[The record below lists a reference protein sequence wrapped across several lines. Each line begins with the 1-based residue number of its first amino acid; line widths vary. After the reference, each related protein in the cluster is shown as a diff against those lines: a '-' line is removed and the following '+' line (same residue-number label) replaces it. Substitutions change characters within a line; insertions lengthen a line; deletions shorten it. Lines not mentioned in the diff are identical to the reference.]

1 MKDQIEDL
9 LDQVAKIAILAG
21 EPSGDLIASQLMA
34 YVRSKVKN
42 IEFIGIGGP
51 LMKQQGL
58 RSFFDYSNLSLYGV
72 FQVIPNI
79 PKLIFLRYKLINY
92 LRNEKPDIFIG
103 VDAPDFNFYIE
114 KKLKQSGIPTFHYVA
129 PSVWAWRPNRVYKI
143 KKSTD
148 HIFSIFPHEKPL
160 FEKVGIET
168 TFVGHPLANKIPL
181 QSNMN
186 KYRKVL
192 KLNRDELVIAL
203 LPGSRLG
210 ELKAHTDTLL
220 ETAQSLLRVYSDAKF
235 LIPATNDKNLN
246 FIKGRI
252 RNKPTKN
259 IKLIKGKV
267 DEILSSA
274 NIAIA
279 ASGTA
284 SLQIALHKK
293 PMIIIYK
300 GSWISYFI
308 WKMVRLIPN
317 VSLPNILL
325 NESIVPEM
333 LQHRATPN
341 LLSEKA
347 CEIIKDNQYS
357 KKIESKFIKLHKDL
371 KRNTSSLIFKI
382 IKPYLK

>member
-1 MKDQIEDL
+1 M
-9 LDQVAKIAILAG
+9 AKIAILAG

-34 YVRSKVKN
+34 YVRAKVKN
-42 IEFIGIGGP
+42 IEFIGVGGP

-92 LRNEKPDIFIG
+92 LINEKPDIFIG

-186 KYRKVL
+186 KYRKAL
-192 KLNRDELVIAL
+192 KLNREELVIAL
-203 LPGSRLG
+203 LPGSRVG
-210 ELKAHTDTLL
+210 ELKAHTKTLL
-220 ETAQSLLRVYSDAKF
+220 ETAQNLLEVYPDAKF
-235 LIPATNDKNLN
+235 LIPATNDKNVN
-246 FIKGRI
+246 FIKDRI
-252 RNKPTKN
+252 RNNPTKN

-300 GSWISYFI
+300 GSWISYFF

-325 NESIVPEM
+325 NENFIPEM

-341 LLSEKA
+341 LLSKQA
-347 CEIIKDNQYS
+347 CEIIKDKKYS
-357 KKIESKFIKLHKDL
+357 KKIESKFNKLHKDL
-371 KRNTSSLIFKI
+371 KRNTSSIIFKI

>member
-1 MKDQIEDL
+1 M
-9 LDQVAKIAILAG
+9 AKIAILAG

-42 IEFIGIGGP
+42 IEFIGVGGS

-92 LRNEKPDIFIG
+92 LKNEKPDVFIG
-103 VDAPDFNFYIE
+103 VDAPDFNFYVE
-114 KKLKQSGIPTFHYVA
+114 KKLKQSGISTFHYVA

-143 KKSTD
+143 KKSSD

-160 FEKVGIET
+160 FEKAGIET

-181 QSNMN
+181 KSNMF
-186 KYRKVL
+186 KFRKIL
-192 KLNRDELVIAL
+192 KLDRKSLVIAL
-203 LPGSRLG
+203 LPGSRMG
-210 ELKAHTDTLL
+210 ELKAHTDILL
-220 ETAQSLLRVYSDAKF
+220 ETAQNLLEVHTDAKF
-235 LIPATNDKNLN
+235 LIPATNDKNVN

-252 RNKPTKN
+252 KNNPTKN
-259 IKLIKGKV
+259 LKLIKGRV

-293 PMIIIYK
+293 PMIVIYK

-325 NESIVPEM
+325 QENFVPEM

-347 CEIIKDNQYS
+347 CEIIKDKKYL
-357 KKIESKFIKLHKDL
+357 KKIESKFKKLHKDL
-371 KRNTSSLIFKI
+371 KRDTSSLIFKI

>member
-1 MKDQIEDL
+1 MS
-9 LDQVAKIAILAG
+9 KIAILAG
-21 EPSGDLIASQLMA
+21 EPSGDLIAAELMA
-34 YVRSKVKN
+34 HIRNRISD
-42 IEFIGIGGP
+42 IEFIGVGGP
-51 LMKQQGL
+51 LMEQQGL
-58 RSFFDYSNLSLYGV
+58 KTFFDYSNLSLYGV

-79 PKLIFLRYKLINY
+79 PKLIFYRYKLIKY
-92 LRNEKPDIFIG
+92 LKNEKPDIFIG

-114 KKLKQSGIPTFHYVA
+114 KKLKQGGIPTFHYVA

-181 QSNMN
+181 QSNMF
-186 KYRKVL
+186 KYRKML
-192 KLNRDELVIAL
+192 RLDKKGLLVAL
-203 LPGSRLG
+203 LPGSRIG

-220 ETAQSLLRVYSDAKF
+220 ETAQNLLEYHPDAKF
-235 LIPATNDKNLN
+235 LIPATNDKNVN
-246 FIKGRI
+246 YIKGRI
-252 RNKPTKN
+252 RNNPTKN
-259 IKLIKGKV
+259 LKLIKGKV
-267 DEILSSA
+267 DEILSSV

-300 GSWISYFI
+300 GSWISYFV
-308 WKMVRLIPN
+308 WKIVRLIPH

-325 NESIVPEM
+325 NENFVPEM
-333 LQHRATPN
+333 LQHRATPT

-347 CEIIKDNQYS
+347 CEIIKDKRYL
-357 KKIESKFIKLHKDL
+357 KKLESKFYKLHKDL
-371 KRNTSSLIFKI
+371 KKNTSSLIFKI

>member
-1 MKDQIEDL
+1 
-9 LDQVAKIAILAG
+9 VAKIAILAG
-21 EPSGDLIASQLMA
+21 EPSGDLIASQLMSHIS
-34 YVRSKVKN
+34 SKVKN
-42 IEFIGIGGP
+42 TKFIGVGGP
-51 LMKQQGL
+51 LMKKQGL
-58 RSFFDYSNLSLYGV
+58 ISFFDYSKLSLYGV

-79 PKLIFLRYKLINY
+79 PNLIFLRYKLINY
-92 LRNEKPDIFIG
+92 LKNEKPDIFIG

-168 TFVGHPLANKIPL
+168 TFVGHPLTNKISL
-181 QSNMN
+181 QPNMP
-186 KYRKVL
+186 KYRK
-192 KLNRDELVIAL
+192 KLNLNREELVIAL
-203 LPGSRLG
+203 LPGSRMG

-220 ETAQSLLRVYSDAKF
+220 ETARILLRVYPDAKF
-235 LIPATNDKNLN
+235 LIPATNDKNVN

-252 RNKPTKN
+252 RNNPTKN

-267 DEILSSA
+267 EEILSSA

-284 SLQIALHKK
+284 SLQIALYKK
-293 PMIIIYK
+293 PMIVIYK

-325 NESIVPEM
+325 QENFVPEM

-341 LLSEKA
+341 LLSEKT
-347 CEIIKDNQYS
+347 CEIIKDKKYL
-357 KKIESKFIKLHKDL
+357 KKIESKFKKLHKDL
-371 KRNTSSLIFKI
+371 KRDTSSLIFKI

>member
-1 MKDQIEDL
+1 M
-9 LDQVAKIAILAG
+9 AKIAILAG

-42 IEFIGIGGP
+42 IEFIGVGGP

-58 RSFFDYSNLSLYGV
+58 RTFFDYSNLSLYGV
-72 FQVIPNI
+72 FQVIPKI

-92 LRNEKPDIFIG
+92 LKNAKPDIFIG
-103 VDAPDFNFYIE
+103 VDAPDFNFYVE
-114 KKLKQSGIPTFHYVA
+114 RKLKQCGIPTFHYVA

-160 FEKVGIET
+160 FEKVGIEI

-181 QSNMN
+181 QSNVN

-192 KLNRDELVIAL
+192 KLNRAELVIAL
-203 LPGSRLG
+203 LPGSRVG

-220 ETAQSLLRVYSDAKF
+220 ETAQNLFEVYPDAKF
-235 LIPATNDKNLN
+235 LIPATNVKNVN
-246 FIKGRI
+246 FIKGRM
-252 RNKPTKN
+252 RNNPTKN

-284 SLQIALHKK
+284 SLQIAVHKK
-293 PMIIIYK
+293 PMIVIYK

-325 NESIVPEM
+325 NENFVPEM

-347 CEIIKDNQYS
+347 CEIIKDKKYL
-357 KKIESKFIKLHKDL
+357 KKIESKFKKLHKDL
-371 KRNTSSLIFKI
+371 KRDTSSLIFKI

>member
-1 MKDQIEDL
+1 
-9 LDQVAKIAILAG
+9 VAKIAILAG
-21 EPSGDLIASQLMA
+21 EPSGDLIASQLMSHIS
-34 YVRSKVKN
+34 SKVKN
-42 IEFIGIGGP
+42 TEFIGVGGP
-51 LMKQQGL
+51 LMKKQGL
-58 RSFFDYSNLSLYGV
+58 SSFFDYSKLSLYGV

-79 PKLIFLRYKLINY
+79 PNLIFLRYKLINY
-92 LRNEKPDIFIG
+92 LKNEKPDIFIG

-143 KKSTD
+143 KKTTD

-160 FEKVGIET
+160 FEKVGVET
-168 TFVGHPLANKIPL
+168 TFVGHPLANTIPF

-192 KLNRDELVIAL
+192 KLNREELVIAL
-203 LPGSRLG
+203 LPGSRMG

-220 ETAQSLLRVYSDAKF
+220 ETARILLRVYPDAKF
-235 LIPATNDKNLN
+235 LIPTNNDKNMN

-252 RNKPTKN
+252 KKNHTKN
-259 IKLIKGKV
+259 IKLIKGMV
-267 DEILSSA
+267 EEILSST

-284 SLQIALHKK
+284 SLQIALYKK
-293 PMIIIYK
+293 PMIVIYK

-325 NESIVPEM
+325 KENFVPEM

-347 CEIIKDNQYS
+347 CEIIKDKKYL
-357 KKIESKFIKLHKDL
+357 KKIEFKFKKLHKDL
-371 KRNTSSLIFKI
+371 KRDTSSLIFKI

>member
-1 MKDQIEDL
+1 MYSYRCL
-9 LDQVAKIAILAG
+9 LIK
-21 EPSGDLIASQLMA
+21 
-34 YVRSKVKN
+34 
-42 IEFIGIGGP
+42 
-51 LMKQQGL
+51 
-58 RSFFDYSNLSLYGV
+58 
-72 FQVIPNI
+72 
-79 PKLIFLRYKLINY
+79 Y
-92 LRNEKPDIFIG
+92 LKNEKPDILIG

-168 TFVGHPLANKIPL
+168 TFVGHPLANKIPIK
-181 QSNMN
+181 SNMD
-186 KYRKVL
+186 KYRKML
-192 KLNRDELVIAL
+192 KLNRGEIVIAL
-203 LPGSRLG
+203 LPGSRMG
-210 ELKAHTDTLL
+210 ELKAHTKTLL
-220 ETAQSLLRVYSDAKF
+220 ETAQNLLKVHPNAKF
-235 LIPATNDKNLN
+235 LIPANNNKNVN
-246 FIKGRI
+246 FIKGCI
-252 RNKPTKN
+252 KNNPTKN
-259 IKLIKGKV
+259 IKLIKRKV

-308 WKMVRLIPN
+308 WKMVRLIPH
-317 VSLPNILL
+317 VGLPNILL
-325 NESIVPEM
+325 NETFVPEM

-341 LLSEKA
+341 LLSKKA
-347 CEIIKDNQYS
+347 CEIIKDKKYS
-357 KKIESKFIKLHKDL
+357 KKIEFKFNKLHSAL
-371 KRNTSSLIFKI
+371 KRNTSSLIFKL